1 MLPSRESMD
10 FPFSLWRA
18 TSFSFII
25 NLFDLLINFIKIV
38 RNGPLPS
45 EFPERGATM
54 KSKKAKP
61 HYHGHRGRLRARFL
75 QGGAAA
81 LQDYE
86 LLELLLTFA
95 IPYSD
100 VKPLAKNLINHFGSF
115 GGVLDAPPETLME
128 FMGLKEYSACLIHL
142 MKACHEVYL
151 KEEAM
156 KRQRIPSLDVLVDYC
171 RTAMGGLKDEQFRVL
186 YLNSQNEIITEEI
199 LQEGTVNQTVVYP
212 RKILELALK
221 HKAAGLILVHNHPSG
236 NPTPSASDKELT
248 QTVIKAS
255 KALNL
260 TVHDHLIISRHEY
273 FSLAEHDML

>member
-1 MLPSRESMD
+1 MSSQ
-10 FPFSLWRA
+10 
-18 TSFSFII
+18 T
-25 NLFDLLINFIKIV
+25 
-38 RNGPLPS
+38 
-45 EFPERGATM
+45 
-54 KSKKAKP
+54 KSQNSKP
-61 HYHGHRGRLRARFL
+61 HYHGHRARLRGRFL

-100 VKPLAKNLINHFGSF
+100 VKPLAKNLIAHFGSF
-115 GGVLDAPPETLME
+115 GQVLDATPEALME
-128 FMGLKEYSACLIHL
+128 FMGLKEYSACLINL
-142 MKACHEVYL
+142 VKACHEVYL
-151 KEEAM
+151 KEEAL
-156 KRQRIPSLDVLVDYC
+156 KRQRILSLDVLVDYC

-186 YLNSQNEIITEEI
+186 YLNSQNEIIAEEI

-221 HKAAGLILVHNHPSG
+221 HKASGLILVHNHPSG
-236 NPTPSASDKELT
+236 NPTPSSSDKELT
-248 QTVIKAS
+248 QTVVKAS

-260 TVHDHLIISRHEY
+260 TVHDHLIISRHGY

>member
-1 MLPSRESMD
+1 MSSQTKTR
-10 FPFSLWRA
+10 
-18 TSFSFII
+18 
-25 NLFDLLINFIKIV
+25 
-38 RNGPLPS
+38 
-45 EFPERGATM
+45 PE
-54 KSKKAKP
+54 KP
-61 HYHGHRGRLRARFL
+61 HYHGHRARLRARFL

-100 VKPLAKNLINHFGSF
+100 VKPLAKNLIAHFGSF
-115 GGVLDAPPETLME
+115 GGVLDAAPEALME

-142 MKACHEVYL
+142 VKACHEVYL
-151 KEEAM
+151 KEAAL

-186 YLNSQNEIITEEI
+186 YLNSQNEIIAEEI

-255 KALNL
+255 RALNL
-260 TVHDHLIISRHEY
+260 TVHDHLIISRHGY
-273 FSLAEHDML
+273 FSLAEHDMM

>member
-1 MLPSRESMD
+1 MSSQTK
-10 FPFSLWRA
+10 SQ
-18 TSFSFII
+18 TS
-25 NLFDLLINFIKIV
+25 
-38 RNGPLPS
+38 
-45 EFPERGATM
+45 
-54 KSKKAKP
+54 KP
-61 HYHGHRGRLRARFL
+61 HYHGHRARLRGRFL

-100 VKPLAKNLINHFGSF
+100 VKPLAKNLIAHFGSF
-115 GGVLDAPPETLME
+115 GQVLDATPEALME
-128 FMGLKEYSACLIHL
+128 FMGLKEYSACLINL
-142 MKACHEVYL
+142 VKACHEVYL
-151 KEEAM
+151 KEEAL
-156 KRQRIPSLDVLVDYC
+156 KRQRILSLDVLVDYC

-186 YLNSQNEIITEEI
+186 YLNSQNEIIAEEI

-221 HKAAGLILVHNHPSG
+221 HKASGLILVHNHPSG
-236 NPTPSASDKELT
+236 NTTPSASDKELT
-248 QTVIKAS
+248 QTVVKAS

-260 TVHDHLIISRHEY
+260 TVHDHLIISRHGY

>member
-1 MLPSRESMD
+1 MSSQ
-10 FPFSLWRA
+10 
-18 TSFSFII
+18 T
-25 NLFDLLINFIKIV
+25 
-38 RNGPLPS
+38 
-45 EFPERGATM
+45 
-54 KSKKAKP
+54 KSQNSKP
-61 HYHGHRGRLRARFL
+61 HYHGHRARLRGRFL

-100 VKPLAKNLINHFGSF
+100 VKPLAKNLIAHFGSF
-115 GGVLDAPPETLME
+115 VQVLDATPEALME
-128 FMGLKEYSACLIHL
+128 FMGLKEYSACLINL
-142 MKACHEVYL
+142 VKACHEVYL
-151 KEEAM
+151 KEEAL
-156 KRQRIPSLDVLVDYC
+156 KRQRILSLDVLVDYC

-186 YLNSQNEIITEEI
+186 YLNSQNEIIAEEI

-221 HKAAGLILVHNHPSG
+221 HKASGLILVHNHPSG

-248 QTVIKAS
+248 QTVVKAS

-260 TVHDHLIISRHEY
+260 TVHDHLIISRHGY